1 MYKKQ
6 FLELQTQ
13 SGTLQVLGVLWIV
26 YRAQG
31 EVTTYQMQG
40 LVDKIGDG
48 FGLWRKFLDERLGES
63 FDGTRVQSAL
73 LHLLGGV
80 VIGLK
85 SHRCEINLRSI
96 IQVGM
101 GEVDAVVKHSGFAK
115 HQILGTYLIILFGVF
130 ATIKPGKVTDAGA
143 ICKVC
148 HYALLT
154 RAHRKGLETQDMSYH
169 LYKRHVARKL
179 VDGVHLR
186 AVDVFV
192 GVVLQQVAVT
202 LNAKLVAQHLLTV
215 RSHAG

>member
-1 MYKKQ
+1 M
-6 FLELQTQ
+6 
-13 SGTLQVLGVLWIV
+13 

-85 SHRCEINLRSI
+85 SHRCKINLRSI

-115 HQILGTYLIILFGVF
+115 H
-130 ATIKPGKVTDAGA
+130 
-143 ICKVC
+143 
-148 HYALLT
+148 
-154 RAHRKGLETQDMSYH
+154 
-169 LYKRHVARKL
+169 
-179 VDGVHLR
+179 
-186 AVDVFV
+186 
-192 GVVLQQVAVT
+192 
-202 LNAKLVAQHLLTV
+202 
-215 RSHAG
+215 